1 MLNTE
6 KFLTAYRNLDKAKY
20 PSLRNTGS
28 EYAYLCGVLSSMIE
42 AKASEKKVQARL
54 DKLADEL
61 IQELSDLSDKV
72 N

>member
-6 KFLTAYRNLDKAKY
+6 KFLTAYRNLNNLKY
-20 PSLRNTGS
+20 PSFKGTGN

-42 AKASEKKVQARL
+42 VNANEKKVQARL
-54 DKLADEL
+54 DEFTKQF